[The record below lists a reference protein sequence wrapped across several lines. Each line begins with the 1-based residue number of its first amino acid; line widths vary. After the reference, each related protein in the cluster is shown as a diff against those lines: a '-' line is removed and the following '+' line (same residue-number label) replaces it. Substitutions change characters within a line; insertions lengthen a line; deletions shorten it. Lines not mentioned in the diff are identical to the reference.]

1 MPLTRLRAGA
11 LPGGDYGPFAGKG
24 AGGHP
29 VGTLTALHAGAIAGR
44 RYGSFAG
51 RAPAARRRLTALHA
65 GVLSGRRY
73 GSFAGRV
80 PAVVPEPVPAP
91 GGGGG
96 GGGHVLRPRHR
107 PYPHRPLTPG
117 ERRRERRRELARGVP
132 AVARVSPA
140 WLPEAVVPRATA
152 GATARPEAAVMPE
165 AVVPTATGAELGSG
179 QTVLELLGV
188 L

>member
-29 VGTLTALHAGAIAGR
+29 VGALTALHAGAIAGR

-65 GVLSGRRY
+65 GALSGRRY
-73 GSFAGRV
+73 GTFAGRV
-80 PAVVPEPVPAP
+80 PVVPPAPAP

-96 GGGHVLRPRHR
+96 GGGGYVLSPRHR

-117 ERRRERRRELARGVP
+117 ERRRARRRELVRGVP

-165 AVVPTATGAELGSG
+165 VVVPAATGAELGG
-179 QTVLELLGV
+179 GATVLELLGV
-188 L
+188 V